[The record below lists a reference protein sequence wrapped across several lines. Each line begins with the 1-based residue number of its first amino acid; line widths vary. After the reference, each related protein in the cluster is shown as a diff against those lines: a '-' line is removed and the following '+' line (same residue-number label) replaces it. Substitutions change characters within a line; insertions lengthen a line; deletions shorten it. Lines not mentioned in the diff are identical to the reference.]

1 MEKEKNNDKDKKV
14 LYKLMSNAVFGK
26 AMEKLRNRI
35 NAKLESNK
43 KYYLKW
49 TKKQATFHQK
59 YLAMSFSQ
67 FLKVKRH

>member
-1 MEKEKNNDKDKKV
+1 MN
-14 LYKLMSNAVFGK
+14 NAVFGK

-49 TKKQATFHQK
+49 TKKQATCHQK
-59 YLAMSFSQ
+59 YLTMSYSQ

>member
-1 MEKEKNNDKDKKV
+1 M
-14 LYKLMSNAVFGK
+14 LYKLMNNAVFGK

-49 TKKQATFHQK
+49 TKKQATCHQK
-59 YLAMSFSQ
+59 YLTMSYSQ

>member
-1 MEKEKNNDKDKKV
+1 
-14 LYKLMSNAVFGK
+14 MSNAVFGK